1 MRIAHNLKA
10 EKNEDVVMNSWKMYA
25 RSVFGAVLF
34 SSLILTASLSAVTAE
49 ESGEPSEPAGKTL
62 VEKMHNLSQHRSSLR
77 GEKTHSEWEQT
88 IAKMMR
94 YSDQMDF
101 LNQKEKEIVI
111 DFLASRKSPQADS
124 EK

>member
-1 MRIAHNLKA
+1 
-10 EKNEDVVMNSWKMYA
+10 MNSWKMYA

-62 VEKMHNLSQHRSSLR
+62 VEKKCTICHSIDRVY
-77 GEKTHSEWEQT
+77 GAKKTHSEWEQT